1 MNMDELMAKIEAVLF
16 SLGSAVSLAVL
27 VNVIGSDEDTVK
39 VALKKLMEKYD
50 SDDHG
55 IKIIELD
62 GSYKMCAKREM
73 YETLIKVVH
82 APKKQELTDSLL
94 ETLSIVAY
102 RQPVTRSD
110 VEAIRG
116 VNSDHSINKLVEYG
130 LIEEAGRL
138 QAPGRPIVFGTTEK
152 FLTTFDITSL
162 SDLPVISEEQESTM
176 KAEALNEAKLSF
188 GFEDEDFPAGEGTE
202 DENSAESDEEV
213 SRLSK
218 SDEKLEN

>member
-1 MNMDELMAKIEAVLF
+1 MAKIEAVLF

-162 SDLPVISEEQESTM
+162 SDLPVISEEQIGR
-176 KAEALNEAKLSF
+176 AH
-188 GFEDEDFPAGEGTE
+188 
-202 DENSAESDEEV
+202 V
-213 SRLSK
+213 
-218 SDEKLEN
+218 